1 MNKDLQKKL
10 YKILVLTDS
19 LVQEF
24 ETPSTTPTKL
34 GKELIQEAE
43 PYKEKLLNVLDKFYN
58 NQSLVKSDI
67 LQVLGNKLDYIINKE
82 LK

>member
-1 MNKDLQKKL
+1 MNNDLQKKL
-10 YKILVLTDS
+10 YKILLLTDL

-43 PYKEKLLNVLDKFYN
+43 DYKDKLLVILDKFYN
-58 NQSLVKSDI
+58 NKSLVKSDI
-67 LQVLGNKLDYIINKE
+67 VQVLENKLDYIINKE

>member
-1 MNKDLQKKL
+1 MNNDLQKKL
-10 YKILVLTDS
+10 YKILVLADL

-24 ETPSTTPTKL
+24 DTPSTTPTKL

-43 PYKEKLLNVLDKFYN
+43 LYKEKLLNVLDKFYN
-58 NQSLVKSDI
+58 NKSLVKSDI
-67 LQVLGNKLDYIINKE
+67 VQVLENKLDYIINKE